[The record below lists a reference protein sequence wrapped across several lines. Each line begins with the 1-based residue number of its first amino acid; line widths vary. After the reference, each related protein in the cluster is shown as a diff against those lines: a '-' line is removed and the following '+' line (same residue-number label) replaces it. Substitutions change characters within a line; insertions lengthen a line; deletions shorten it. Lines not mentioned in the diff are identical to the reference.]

1 MRRSTIVLRVSP
13 TLTIALAALG
23 IVLALGVATWL
34 HLRYW
39 VQKFAVPLEYE
50 SVERIAL
57 ADGGAIELRRL
68 ARQAGDL
75 LEDAAASD
83 TAASDSALRETASAL
98 GPLPPVLIVHGIGA
112 NHRNF
117 DLAGD
122 RSLAR
127 VLSAAGRD
135 VWLVTLR
142 SALVTRARLMR
153 FDAMVAHDLPAAAR
167 TIRARTGSATID
179 YVGFS
184 MGGMLLY
191 AALGRTLPV
200 VEVRRAA
207 FVGSPGRIE
216 LPLAALGVLR
226 FLPRW
231 LIPRLRLRALSRMIA
246 FAAEWVPSTPL
257 HHIVYN
263 PRNMPRGV
271 AAAAL
276 VNMVEDL
283 PGPLLADFAAWAF
296 GDGEIR
302 VAGERALDGL
312 RSVQVP
318 VLFVAGGADGL
329 APPSAVRAAYDA
341 WGADLPTFTQKALHV
356 VCIASGASADYGH
369 GDLAI
374 GTEVGREV
382 FGPVVAFLDAPAIKL

>member
-1 MRRSTIVLRVSP
+1 MALVPAWLNTVLASCGV
-13 TLTIALAALG
+13 LAALG
-23 IVLALGVATWL
+23 LTTWL

-39 VQKFAVPLEYE
+39 VRKLSVPLHYA
-50 SVERIAL
+50 SVERVAL
-57 ADGGAIELRRL
+57 ADEGAIELRRV
-68 ARQAGDL
+68 AHEPDDSTPTQA
-75 LEDAAASD
+75 
-83 TAASDSALRETASAL
+83 
-98 GPLPPVLIVHGIGA
+98 LPPVMIVHGIGV
-112 NHRNF
+112 NHRNL

-127 VLSAAGRD
+127 VLSASGRD

-142 SALVTRARLMR
+142 SALVTRDRLMR

-167 TIRARTGSATID
+167 TVRARTGQATID

-200 VEVRRAA
+200 AEVRRAA

-216 LPLAALGVLR
+216 LPLAPLRVLR
-226 FLPRW
+226 LLPRW
-231 LIPRLRLRALSRMIA
+231 LFPRVRVRMLSRLIA

-257 HHIVYN
+257 HRIVYN
-263 PRNMPRGV
+263 PGNLPRGV

-276 VNMVEDL
+276 VNMIEDL
-283 PGPLLADFAAWAF
+283 PGPLLADFAAWAL
-296 GDGEIR
+296 GDGELR

-312 RSVQVP
+312 RRVEIP
-318 VLFVAGGADGL
+318 VTFLAGAADAL

-341 WGADLPTFTQKALHV
+341 WGADVPGFADKELHV
-356 VCIASGASADYGH
+356 LGVAHGSSADYGH

-374 GTEVGREV
+374 GTEVAREV
-382 FGPVVAFLDAPAIKL
+382 FEPVITFLGEDRARALPDRRRPAG

>member
-1 MRRSTIVLRVSP
+1 MSAWLPILLTVCGVLV
-13 TLTIALAALG
+13 
-23 IVLALGVATWL
+23 ALGVGTWL
-34 HLRYW
+34 HLQYW
-39 VQKFAVPLEYE
+39 VRKFSVPLHYA

-68 ARQAGDL
+68 ADER
-75 LEDAAASD
+75 EDPPER
-83 TAASDSALRETASAL
+83 TDS
-98 GPLPPVLIVHGIGA
+98 PLPPVLIVHGIGA

-142 SALVTRARLMR
+142 SALATRSSLMR

-167 TIRARTGSATID
+167 TIRARTGHAMID

-191 AALGRTLPV
+191 AALGRTLPPR
-200 VEVRRAA
+200 EVRRAA
-207 FVGSPGRIE
+207 FIGSPGRIE
-216 LPLAALGVLR
+216 LPLSALRLLR

-231 LIPRLRLRALSRMIA
+231 LIPRLRVRILSRLVA

-257 HHIVYN
+257 HRIVYN
-263 PRNMPRGV
+263 PHNMPRGV
-271 AAAAL
+271 AASAL

-312 RSVQVP
+312 RGIEIP
-318 VLFVAGGADGL
+318 VLFIAGGADGL

-341 WGADLPTFTQKALHV
+341 WGADVAAFSDKTLTVIGVAH
-356 VCIASGASADYGH
+356 GGSADYGH

-374 GTEVGREV
+374 GTEVAREV
-382 FGPVVAFLDAPAIKL
+382 FEPVAAFLGEG

>member
-1 MRRSTIVLRVSP
+1 MPPWLTVVLTVS
-13 TLTIALAALG
+13 AVLG
-23 IVLALGVATWL
+23 ALGVATWL

-39 VQKFAVPLEYE
+39 VRKLLLPLHYE
-50 SVERIAL
+50 SVERVAL
-57 ADGGAIELRRL
+57 PDGASIELRRVAHDTHDPTDAL
-68 ARQAGDL
+68 TE
-75 LEDAAASD
+75 LERAAAD
-83 TAASDSALRETASAL
+83 A
-98 GPLPPVLIVHGIGA
+98 LPPVLIVHGIGA
-112 NHRNF
+112 NHRNL

-127 VLSAAGRD
+127 LLVDSGRD

-142 SALVTRARLMR
+142 SALVSREKLMR

-167 TIRARTGSATID
+167 TVRARTGHATVD

-200 VEVRRAA
+200 AEVRRAA

-216 LPLAALGVLR
+216 LPLAPLRVLR

-231 LIPRLRLRALSRMIA
+231 LIPRLRLRVLSRLIA
-246 FAAEWVPSTPL
+246 FGAEWVPHTPL
-257 HHIVYN
+257 HRIVYN
-263 PRNMPRGV
+263 PRNLPRGV

-276 VNMVEDL
+276 VNMIEDL

-302 VAGERALDGL
+302 VSGERALDGL
-312 RSVQVP
+312 RGVQLP
-318 VLFVAGGADGL
+318 VTFFAGAADVL
-329 APPSAVRAAYDA
+329 ASPAAVRAAYEA
-341 WGADLPTFTQKALHV
+341 WGADVPGFIGKQLHV
-356 VCIASGASADYGH
+356 IGVAHGSSADYGH

-374 GTEVGREV
+374 GTEVAREV
-382 FGPVVAFLDAPAIKL
+382 FEPVVAFLAER

>member
-1 MRRSTIVLRVSP
+1 MSP

-23 IVLALGVATWL
+23 VVLALGVAVWL

-39 VQKFAVPLEYE
+39 VQKFSVPLEYE
-50 SVERIAL
+50 SVERVAL

-68 ARQAGDL
+68 ARQAGEL
-75 LEDAAASD
+75 
-83 TAASDSALRETASAL
+83 
-98 GPLPPVLIVHGIGA
+98 PLPPVLIVHGIGA

-216 LPLAALGVLR
+216 LPLSALRLLR

-231 LIPRLRLRALSRMIA
+231 LIPRLRLRMISRMIA

-257 HHIVYN
+257 HRIVYN

-283 PGPLLADFAAWAF
+283 PAPLLADFAAWAF
-296 GDGEIR
+296 SDGEIR

-341 WGADLPTFTQKALHV
+341 WGADLPTFTQKELRV
-356 VCIASGASADYGH
+356 VCIESGASADYGH

-374 GTEVGREV
+374 GTEVAREV
-382 FGPVVAFLDAPAIKL
+382 FAPVVAFLHAPTVTA

>member
-1 MRRSTIVLRVSP
+1 MPPWLTVVLTVS
-13 TLTIALAALG
+13 AVLG
-23 IVLALGVATWL
+23 ALGVATWL

-39 VQKFAVPLEYE
+39 VRRFSVPLHYE
-50 SVERIAL
+50 SVERVAL
-57 ADGGAIELRRL
+57 PDGAAIELRRL
-68 ARQAGDL
+68 AHEPGDSPDV
-75 LEDAAASD
+75 E
-83 TAASDSALRETASAL
+83 
-98 GPLPPVLIVHGIGA
+98 PLPPVLIVHGIGA

-127 VLSAAGRD
+127 VLSASGRD

-142 SALVTRARLMR
+142 SALATRERLMR

-167 TIRARTGSATID
+167 TVRARTGHAAID

-200 VEVRRAA
+200 AEVRRAA
-207 FVGSPGRIE
+207 FVGSPGRVD
-216 LPLAALGVLR
+216 LPLAPLRLLR

-231 LIPRLRLRALSRMIA
+231 LFPRLRLRLLSRLIA

-257 HHIVYN
+257 HRIVYN

-283 PGPLLADFAAWAF
+283 PAPLLADFAAWAF

-302 VAGERALDGL
+302 VAGARALDGL
-312 RSVQVP
+312 RGVTIP
-318 VLFVAGGADGL
+318 VTFFAGAADGL
-329 APPSAVRAAYDA
+329 APPSAVRTAYAA
-341 WGADLPTFTQKALHV
+341 WGADVPDFGDKHLQVIGVEHG
-356 VCIASGASADYGH
+356 SSADYGH

-374 GTEVGREV
+374 GTDVAREV
-382 FGPVVAFLDAPAIKL
+382 FEPVAAFLREA